1 MAAYPQP
8 NQVSLQQTPPTQ
20 NPNTNPQLAKKTPSP
35 LVSLFGV
42 ILVTLIVFL
51 AGYFYLTSLQE
62 KMIGDKKAKEAQ
74 EKRLEEVRL
83 AQQTEN
89 TKNDQIRKIDITTLK
104 GGLEKYFDKNKKYPK
119 SLEELTPDYLQII
132 TLDPVTKEPYD
143 YVPNEDFS
151 QYTLSAK
158 LGDGTSYSVKSD

>member
-1 MAAYPQP
+1 
-8 NQVSLQQTPPTQ
+8 
-20 NPNTNPQLAKKTPSP
+20 
-35 LVSLFGV
+35 
-42 ILVTLIVFL
+42 
-51 AGYFYLTSLQE
+51 
-62 KMIGDKKAKEAQ
+62 MIGDKKAKEAQ

>member
-1 MAAYPQP
+1 MARF
-8 NQVSLQQTPPTQ
+8 QQTPTAQ
-20 NPNTNPQLAKKTPSP
+20 NANKDSQLAKKSTSP
-35 LVSLFGV
+35 WVSLFGI

-62 KMIGDKKAKEAQ
+62 QMIGDKKAKEA
-74 EKRLEEVRL
+74 EVKRLEEL
-83 AQQTEN
+83 KLQQQTEN

-158 LGDGTSYSVKSD
+158 LGDRTSYSVKSD

>member
-1 MAAYPQP
+1 M
-8 NQVSLQQTPPTQ
+8 VSFQQTPPVQ
-20 NPNTNPQLAKKTPSP
+20 NPNTNSQRSKKPPSP
-35 LVSLFGV
+35 WISLFGI

-51 AGYFYLTSLQE
+51 AGYFYLASLQE
-62 KMIGDKKAKEAQ
+62 KTITDKKAKEAQ
-74 EKRLEEVRL
+74 EKRLEEARL

-89 TKNDQIRKIDITTLK
+89 IKNDQIRKINITTLK
-104 GGLEKYFDKNKKYPK
+104 GGLKKYFDKNKKYPK
-119 SLEELTPDYLQII
+119 SLEELTPDYLRII
-132 TLDPVTKEPYD
+132 ALDPVTKEPYG